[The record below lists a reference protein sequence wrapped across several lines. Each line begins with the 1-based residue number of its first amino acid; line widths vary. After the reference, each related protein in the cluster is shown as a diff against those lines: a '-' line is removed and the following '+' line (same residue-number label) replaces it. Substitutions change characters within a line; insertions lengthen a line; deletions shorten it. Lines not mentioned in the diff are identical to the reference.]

1 MSTPSFFFVN
11 ASRWKWSWLSA
22 YPRPPIVSLIRP
34 IITHPPSKT
43 RRLRDWRGDYHHVC
57 QRLDPLPLC
66 PCARS
71 RMARIRLITHFV
83 KKKSL
88 FREERSGAGRR
99 KERAIPLGGKCSETD
114 IRMAGGRTN
123 VEKRRWTDAS
133 IIYPL
138 VHAFIPMS
146 VFAVS
151 IVRRLL

>member
-1 MSTPSFFFVN
+1 M
-11 ASRWKWSWLSA
+11 
-22 YPRPPIVSLIRP
+22 
-34 IITHPPSKT
+34 
-43 RRLRDWRGDYHHVC
+43 G
-57 QRLDPLPLC
+57 
-66 PCARS
+66 
-71 RMARIRLITHFV
+71 
-83 KKKSL
+83 
-88 FREERSGAGRR
+88 GR
-99 KERAIPLGGKCSETD
+99 CSETD